1 MSSIKLGSNLGKLL
15 LGCAEIF
22 VAVASQYFKTLFILI
37 SKFLGKNKLLLLNL
51 NKKDIPLIVFT
62 LRVNQNLTLD
72 LTNYVK
78 KNSVQ
83 FTACIM
89 KL

>member
-51 NKKDIPLIVFT
+51 NKKDIPLTVFT
-62 LRVNQNLTLD
+62 LRENQNLTLD

-78 KNSVQ
+78 K
-83 FTACIM
+83 
-89 KL
+89 K